1 MAYIPWW
8 QRYEAPTFAER
19 FELGGLAGQQLVKKT
34 DELRPGFAGVTK
46 NIKNVEDV
54 PYLKTA
60 ESGTGKKFYLVSMS
74 TQNTE
79 AGPGLKRRFPL
90 TKEGKAE
97 AIKAINEHKKKYP
110 NIFKRENIFVG
121 KDGVVRYQKRG
132 EPIKLYDPKKYG
144 SLEKAMEAAKK
155 DAAASVANKGDANRK
170 KIDMKKVIEMKD
182 KGMSNVVIGKEF
194 NVDERTISQRLKD
207 IDYKPGKVFKT
218 TEVAI
223 NNQLKI
229 LKDNNYI
236 KKILSNP
243 NHKYNKKDI
252 EVVMKLLN
260 VTPKDAQRRLLQLAN
275 AITGDREMPKDFKL
289 SKVFNVKAA
298 NNMIN
303 ELPYS
308 QSIRDLE
315 ELKVGKTFDD
325 KSIKATKAEIRGNKN
340 YIFSESYSIDEPSGV
355 RSGSQRGTHPYS
367 IFGQVI
373 KTDINKGAKYQW
385 DAIKSIKE
393 KNLQKAL
400 EGKLF
405 DKKGNKISPAQAV
418 ADFNKAANKYEKI
431 LNEGKGKGQP
441 KIKLFRISTDAPN
454 NTIKNFNKYS
464 DKYKNVFLNNYKNKG
479 YSFVVPKDIKTIPEI
494 KKAINNVKDVKKMT
508 SLFKAGSNRL
518 FSVADPLLWG
528 FVVDDVLKKQAK
540 GKTVAESIGS
550 AVFLDKPIRKGLKR
564 LKATDEQNLAYDRQ
578 KNIEYIQS
586 GNASGQDLY
595 HMARKDPDFDGNYTQ
610 YLEFLKE
617 ITNDAGHRML
627 LSKRDS
633 ETEQALTI
641 PEEKVKSRS
650 ETYQMF
656 NQIPL
661 VQAVKELFKTDE
673 QKAKDLENLLNV

>member
-1 MAYIPWW
+1 MSFV
-8 QRYEAPTFAER
+8 Q
-19 FELGGLAGQQLVKKT
+19 V
-34 DELRPGFAGVTK
+34 FAGVTK

-393 KNLQKAL
+393 KNLQKAIAS
-400 EGKLF
+400 
-405 DKKGNKISPAQAV
+405 GNSNLVKEAV

-431 LNEGKGKGQP
+431 LNEGKDKGQP
-441 KIKLFRISTDAPN
+441 KIKLFRISTDAPK

-494 KKAINNVKDVKKMT
+494 KKAINNVKDVKK
-508 SLFKAGSNRL
+508 N
-518 FSVADPLLWG
+518 DI
-528 FVVDDVLKKQAK
+528 FV
-540 GKTVAESIGS
+540 
-550 AVFLDKPIRKGLKR
+550 
-564 LKATDEQNLAYDRQ
+564 
-578 KNIEYIQS
+578 
-586 GNASGQDLY
+586 
-595 HMARKDPDFDGNYTQ
+595 
-610 YLEFLKE
+610 
-617 ITNDAGHRML
+617 
-627 LSKRDS
+627 
-633 ETEQALTI
+633 
-641 PEEKVKSRS
+641 
-650 ETYQMF
+650 
-656 NQIPL
+656 
-661 VQAVKELFKTDE
+661 
-673 QKAKDLENLLNV
+673 

>member
-60 ESGTGKKFYLVSMS
+60 ESGTGKKFYLIQIT

-97 AIKAINEHKKKYP
+97 AIKAITEHKEKYP

-121 KDGVVRYQKRG
+121 ADGVVRYQKRR
-132 EPIKLYDPKKYG
+132 EPVKLYDPKEYG
-144 SLEKAMEAAKK
+144 SLEKAMKAAKK
-155 DAAASVANKGDANRK
+155 DAAASIANKGDANRK
-170 KIDMKKVIEMKD
+170 KLDIKKIIEMKD

-194 NVDERTISQRLKD
+194 NVDERTIAQRLKD

-229 LKDNNYI
+229 LKDSNYI
-236 KKILSNP
+236 KKIFSNP
-243 NHKYNKKDI
+243 NHKFSKTDI

-373 KTDINKGAKYQW
+373 KTDINKGAKFEW
-385 DAIKSIKE
+385 DGIKSIKE
-393 KNLQKAL
+393 KNLQKAIAS
-400 EGKLF
+400 
-405 DKKGNKISPAQAV
+405 GNPNIVKEAV

-441 KIKLFRISTDAPN
+441 KIKLFRISTDGPN

-464 DKYKNVFLNNYKNKG
+464 EKYKNVFLNNYKNKG

-494 KKAINNVKDVKKMT
+494 KKAMDNVKDVKKMT

-528 FVVDDVLKKQAK
+528 FAVDDVLKKQAE
-540 GKTVAESIGS
+540 GKTIAESLGS
-550 AVFLDKPIRKGLKR
+550 VLFLDKPIRKGLKR
-564 LKATDEQNLAYDRQ
+564 LKASDNQNLAYDRQ
-578 KNIEYIQS
+578 KNLEYIQS
-586 GNASGQDLY
+586 GKADGQDLY

-610 YLEFLKE
+610 YLEFLKDV
-617 ITNDAGHRML
+617 TNDPMHRQI
-627 LSKRDS
+627 LSQRDR
-633 ETEQALTI
+633 ETEKALTI

-650 ETYQMF
+650 KNYQMF

-673 QKAKDLENLLNV
+673 QKTKDLENLLNV

>member
-34 DELRPGFAGVTK
+34 DELRPGFAGITK

-60 ESGTGKKFYLVSMS
+60 ESGTGKKFYLVSMP

-97 AIKAINEHKKKYP
+97 AMKAIKEHKEKYP

-393 KNLQKAL
+393 KNLQKAIAS
-400 EGKLF
+400 
-405 DKKGNKISPAQAV
+405 GNPNLVKEAV

-431 LNEGKGKGQP
+431 LNEGKDKGQP
-441 KIKLFRISTDAPN
+441 KIKLFRISTDGPN

-464 DKYKNVFLNNYKNKG
+464 EKYKNVFLNNYKNKG

-494 KKAINNVKDVKKMT
+494 KKAMDNVKDVKKMT

-661 VQAVKELFKTDE
+661 VQAVKELFKSDE

>member
-1 MAYIPWW
+1 MYTPWW
-8 QRYEAPTFAER
+8 QRLSKPTLAER
-19 FELGGLAGQQLVKKT
+19 FNLGGLAGQQLVQKT
-34 DELRPGFAGVTK
+34 DELRPGFAGITK
-46 NIKNVEDV
+46 NITAVDGT
-54 PYLKTA
+54 PFLKTA
-60 ESGTGKKFYLVSMS
+60 ESGTGQRFYLVLIQGA
-74 TQNTE
+74 QNKE
-79 AGPGLKRRFPL
+79 DGPGLKRRFPL
-90 TKEGKAE
+90 TEKGKAE
-97 AIKAINEHKKKYP
+97 AIKAINKHKKDYP
-110 NIFKRENIFVG
+110 NIGKRKNIFVG

-132 EPIKLYDPKKYG
+132 EPVKLYDPKKYG
-144 SLEKAMEAAKK
+144 SLEKAL
-155 DAAASVANKGDANRK
+155 AAAQKDLDISIANKGESNLK
-170 KIDMKKVIEMKD
+170 KIDMKKVIEMKN
-182 KGMSNVVIGKEF
+182 KGTPNVVIAKELG
-194 NVDERTISQRLKD
+194 VDERTISQRLKD

-236 KKILSNP
+236 KKIFSNP
-243 NHKYNKKDI
+243 RHEFSKKDI

-298 NNMIN
+298 NNMI
-303 ELPYS
+303 EKLPYS

-315 ELKVGKTFDD
+315 ELKVGKTFDE
-325 KSIKATKAEIRGNKN
+325 KSIKTTKAEIRGNKN
-340 YIFSESYSIDEPSGV
+340 YIFTESYSIDEPSGV
-355 RSGSQRGTHPYS
+355 RSGTQRGTHPYS

-373 KTDINKGAKYQW
+373 KTDINKGAKFEW
-385 DAIKSIKE
+385 DGIKSIKE
-393 KNLQKAL
+393 KNLQKAIAS
-400 EGKLF
+400 
-405 DKKGNKISPAQAV
+405 GNPNLVKEAV
-418 ADFNKAANKYEKI
+418 ADFNKAADKYEKI

-464 DKYKNVFLNNYKNKG
+464 EKYKNVFLNNYKNKG

-494 KKAINNVKDVKKMT
+494 KKAMDNVKDVKKMT

-518 FSVADPLLWG
+518 LSVADPLLWG
-528 FVVDDVLKKQAK
+528 FAVDDVLKKQAK
-540 GKTVAESIGS
+540 GKTVAESVGS
-550 AVFLDKPIRKGLKR
+550 VLFLDKPIRKGLKR

-595 HMARKDPDFDGNYTQ
+595 HMARKDPDFDGNYTK
-610 YLEFLKE
+610 YIEFLKE
-617 ITNDAGHRML
+617 ITNDAGHRQL
-627 LSKRDS
+627 LSKRDR
-633 ETEQALTI
+633 ETEKALTL

-650 ETYQMF
+650 KTYEMF

-661 VQAVKELFKTDE
+661 VQAAKELFKTDE

>member
-441 KIKLFRISTDAPN
+441 KIKLFRISTDGPK

>member
-60 ESGTGKKFYLVSMS
+60 ESGTGKKFYLIQIS

-97 AIKAINEHKKKYP
+97 AIKAIKEHKEKYP

-121 KDGVVRYQKRG
+121 KDGVVRYQKKG
-132 EPIKLYDPKKYG
+132 EPVKLYDPKEYG
-144 SLEKAMEAAKK
+144 SLEKAMKAAKK
-155 DAAASVANKGDANRK
+155 DAAASVAAKGDANRIK
-170 KIDMKKVIEMKD
+170 LDMKKIIEMKD
-182 KGMSNVVIGKEF
+182 KGISNVVIGKEF
-194 NVDERTISQRLKD
+194 NVDERTIAQRLKD
-207 IDYKPGKVFKT
+207 IDYKPGKTFKT
-218 TEVAI
+218 TETAI

-236 KKILSNP
+236 KKIFSNP
-243 NHKYNKKDI
+243 NHKFSKKDI
-252 EVVMKLLN
+252 EVVMRLLN
-260 VTPKDAQRRLLQLAN
+260 VTPKDAQRRLFQLAN

-308 QSIRDLE
+308 QSVRDLE
-315 ELKVGKTFDD
+315 ELKVGKTFDERSI
-325 KSIKATKAEIRGNKN
+325 KSIKADIRGNKN

-373 KTDINKGAKYQW
+373 KTDINKGAKFEW
-385 DAIKSIKE
+385 DSIKSIKE

-400 EGKLF
+400 ASGNPNLV
-405 DKKGNKISPAQAV
+405 KKAV
-418 ADFNKAANKYEKI
+418 EDFNKAANKYEKI
-431 LNEGKGKGQP
+431 LNEGKDKGQP
-441 KIKLFRISTDAPN
+441 KIKLFRISTDGPK

-464 DKYKNVFLNNYKNKG
+464 EKYKNVFLNNYKNKG
-479 YSFVVPKDIKTIPEI
+479 YSFVVPKDI
-494 KKAINNVKDVKKMT
+494 KKMT

-528 FVVDDVLKKQAK
+528 FAVDDVLKKQAK

-550 AVFLDKPIRKGLKR
+550 VVFLDKPIRKGFKR

-578 KNIEYIQS
+578 KNLEYLQS
-586 GNASGQDLY
+586 GKADGQDLY

-633 ETEQALTI
+633 ETEQALTL
-641 PEEKVKSRS
+641 PEEKIKSRS

-661 VQAVKELFKTDE
+661 VQAVKELFKSDE
-673 QKAKDLENLLNV
+673 QKTKDLENLLNV

>member
-60 ESGTGKKFYLVSMS
+60 ESGTGKKFYLVQIS

-90 TKEGKAE
+90 TEAGKAE
-97 AIKAINEHKKKYP
+97 AIKAINEHKTKYP
-110 NIFKRENIFVG
+110 NIFKRENIKVG
-121 KDGVVRYQKRG
+121 KDGIVRYQKKG
-132 EPIKLYDPKKYG
+132 EPVKLYDPKKYG
-144 SLEKAMEAAKK
+144 SLEKAVEAAKK
-155 DAAASVANKGDANRK
+155 DAAASVAAKGDYKRLDL
-170 KIDMKKVIEMKD
+170 DMKKILEMKD
-182 KGMSNVVIGKEF
+182 KGTSNVVIAKELG
-194 NVDERTISQRLKD
+194 VDERTIAQRLKD
-207 IDYKPGKVFKT
+207 IDYKPGKTFKT
-218 TEVAI
+218 TETAI

-236 KKILSNP
+236 KKIFSNP
-243 NHKYNKKDI
+243 NHKFSKKDI

-260 VTPKDAQRRLLQLAN
+260 VTPKDAQRRLFQLAN
-275 AITGDREMPKDFKL
+275 AITGDRVMPTDFKL

-315 ELKVGKTFDD
+315 EVKVGQTFDD

-373 KTDINKGAKYQW
+373 KSDINKGAKFEW
-385 DAIKSIKE
+385 DGIKSIKE
-393 KNLQKAL
+393 KNLQKAIAS
-400 EGKLF
+400 
-405 DKKGNKISPAQAV
+405 GNPNLVKEAV

-441 KIKLFRISTDAPN
+441 KIKLFRISTDGPN

-464 DKYKNVFLNNYKNKG
+464 EKYKNVFLNNYKNKG

-494 KKAINNVKDVKKMT
+494 KKAMDNVKDVKKMT

-528 FVVDDVLKKQAK
+528 FAVDDVLKKQAK
-540 GKTVAESIGS
+540 GKTVAESLGS
-550 AVFLDKPIRKGLKR
+550 VLFLDKPIRKGLKR
-564 LKATDEQNLAYDRQ
+564 LKASDDQNLAYDRQ
-578 KNIEYIQS
+578 KNLKYIQS

-610 YLEFLKE
+610 YLEFLKDV
-617 ITNDAGHRML
+617 TNDPMHRQI
-627 LSKRDS
+627 LSQRDR
-633 ETEQALTI
+633 ETEEALTL

>member
-34 DELRPGFAGVTK
+34 NELRPGFAGVTK

-60 ESGTGKKFYLVSMS
+60 ESGTGKKFYLIQIT

-97 AIKAINEHKKKYP
+97 AIKAITEHKEKYP

-121 KDGVVRYQKRG
+121 ADGVVRYQKRR
-132 EPIKLYDPKKYG
+132 EPVKLYDPKEYG
-144 SLEKAMEAAKK
+144 SLEKAMKAAKK
-155 DAAASVANKGDANRK
+155 DAAASIANKGDANRK
-170 KIDMKKVIEMKD
+170 KLDIKKIIEMKD

-194 NVDERTISQRLKD
+194 NVDERTIAQRLKD

-229 LKDNNYI
+229 LKDSNYI
-236 KKILSNP
+236 KKIFSNP
-243 NHKYNKKDI
+243 NHKFNKKDI

-373 KTDINKGAKYQW
+373 KTDINKGAKFEW
-385 DAIKSIKE
+385 DGIKSIKE
-393 KNLQKAL
+393 KNLQKAIAS
-400 EGKLF
+400 
-405 DKKGNKISPAQAV
+405 GNPNLVKEAV

-441 KIKLFRISTDAPN
+441 KIKLFRISTDGPN

-464 DKYKNVFLNNYKNKG
+464 EKYKNVFLNNYKNKG

-494 KKAINNVKDVKKMT
+494 KKAMDNVKDVKKMT

-528 FVVDDVLKKQAK
+528 FAVDDVLKKQAK
-540 GKTVAESIGS
+540 GKTIAESLGS
-550 AVFLDKPIRKGLKR
+550 VLFLDKPIRKGLKR
-564 LKATDEQNLAYDRQ
+564 LKASDNQNLAYDRQ
-578 KNIEYIQS
+578 KNLEYIQS
-586 GNASGQDLY
+586 GKADGQDLY

-610 YLEFLKE
+610 YLEFLKDV
-617 ITNDAGHRML
+617 TNDPMHRQI
-627 LSKRDS
+627 LSQRDR
-633 ETEQALTI
+633 ETEKALTI

-650 ETYQMF
+650 KNYQMF

-673 QKAKDLENLLNV
+673 QKTKDLENLLNV

>member
-8 QRYEAPTFAER
+8 QRRLAPTLAER
-19 FELGGLAGQQLVKKT
+19 FELGGLAGQQLVQKT

-60 ESGTGKKFYLVSMS
+60 ESGTGKKFYLVQIS

-90 TKEGKAE
+90 TEEGKAE
-97 AIKAINEHKKKYP
+97 AIKAIKEHKEKYP

-121 KDGVVRYQKRG
+121 KDGVVRYQKKG
-132 EPIKLYDPKKYG
+132 EPVKLYDPKKYG

-155 DAAASVANKGDANRK
+155 DAAASVAAKSDANRIK
-170 KIDMKKVIEMKD
+170 LDMKKIIEMKD
-182 KGMSNVVIGKEF
+182 KGISNVVIAKELG
-194 NVDERTISQRLKD
+194 VDERTIAQRLKA
-207 IDYKPGKVFKT
+207 IDYKPGKTFKT
-218 TEVAI
+218 TETAI

-236 KKILSNP
+236 KKIFSNP
-243 NHKYNKKDI
+243 NHKFSKKDI

-260 VTPKDAQRRLLQLAN
+260 VTPKDAQRRLFQLAN

-315 ELKVGKTFDD
+315 ELKVGQTFDD
-325 KSIKATKAEIRGNKN
+325 KSIKATKAEIRANKN

-373 KTDINKGAKYQW
+373 KTDINKGDKFEW
-385 DAIKSIKE
+385 DRIKSIEEKKVQNAIKSGNPNIVKE
-393 KNLQKAL
+393 AIN
-400 EGKLF
+400 
-405 DKKGNKISPAQAV
+405 N
-418 ADFNKAANKYEKI
+418 FNKQANKYEKI
-431 LNEGKGKGQP
+431 LNEGKDKGQP
-441 KIKLFRISTDAPN
+441 KVKLFRISTDAPN

-464 DKYKNVFLNNYKNKG
+464 EKYKNVFMNNYKNKG

-494 KKAINNVKDVKKMT
+494 KNAMDNVKDVKKMT

-528 FVVDDVLKKQAK
+528 FAVEDVLKKQAK

-550 AVFLDKPIRKGLKR
+550 VLFLDKPIRKGLKR

-578 KNIEYIQS
+578 KNLEYIQS
-586 GNASGQDLY
+586 GKADGQDLFY
-595 HMARKDPDFDGNYTQ
+595 MARKDPDFDGNYTQ
-610 YLEFLKE
+610 YLEFLKSV
-617 ITNDAGHRML
+617 TNDPMHRQI
-627 LSKRDS
+627 LSQRDR
-633 ETEQALTI
+633 ETEEALTL
-641 PEEKVKSRS
+641 PEEKVKSRA

-656 NQIPL
+656 NQIPI

>member
-46 NIKNVEDV
+46 NVKNVEGI

-60 ESGTGKKFYLVSMS
+60 ESGTGKKFYLVLIQGA
-74 TQNTE
+74 QNKE
-79 AGPGLKRRFPL
+79 DGPGLKRRFPL

-97 AIKAINEHKKKYP
+97 AIKTINEHKKTYP
-110 NIFKRENIFVG
+110 NIGKKTNIFVG
-121 KDGVVRYQKRG
+121 ADGVVRYAKKG
-132 EPIKLYDPKKYG
+132 EPVKLYDPKKYG
-144 SLEKAMEAAKK
+144 SLEKAL
-155 DAAASVANKGDANRK
+155 AAAQKDTDISIANKGEANLK
-170 KIDMKKVIEMKD
+170 KIDIKKVIEMKD
-182 KGMSNVVIGKEF
+182 KGTPNVVIAKELG
-194 NVDERTISQRLKD
+194 VDERLIAQRLKD

-236 KKILSNP
+236 KKIFSNP
-243 NHKYNKKDI
+243 RHEFSKKDI

-275 AITGDREMPKDFKL
+275 AITGDRVMPKDFKL

-298 NNMIN
+298 NNMI
-303 ELPYS
+303 EKLPYS

-315 ELKVGKTFDD
+315 ELKVGKTFDE

-340 YIFSESYSIDEPSGV
+340 YIFTESYSIDEPSGV
-355 RSGSQRGTHPYS
+355 RSGTQRGTHPYS

-373 KTDINKGAKYQW
+373 KTDINKGAKFEW
-385 DAIKSIKE
+385 DGIKSIKE
-393 KNLQKAL
+393 KNLQKAIAS
-400 EGKLF
+400 
-405 DKKGNKISPAQAV
+405 GNPNLVKEAV

-431 LNEGKGKGQP
+431 LNEGKDKGQP

-454 NTIKNFNKYS
+454 NTIKNFNNYS
-464 DKYKNVFLNNYKNKG
+464 EKYKNVFLNNYKNKG

-494 KKAINNVKDVKKMT
+494 KKAMDNVKDVKKMT

-528 FVVDDVLKKQAK
+528 FAVDDVLKKQAE
-540 GKTVAESIGS
+540 GKTIAESLGS
-550 AVFLDKPIRKGLKR
+550 VLFLDKPIRKGLKR
-564 LKATDEQNLAYDRQ
+564 LKASDNQNLAYDRQ
-578 KNIEYIQS
+578 KNLEYIQS
-586 GNASGQDLY
+586 GKADGQDLY

-610 YLEFLKE
+610 YLEFLKDV
-617 ITNDAGHRML
+617 TNDPMHRQI
-627 LSKRDS
+627 LSQRDR
-633 ETEQALTI
+633 ETEKALTI

-650 ETYQMF
+650 KNYQMF

-661 VQAVKELFKTDE
+661 VQAVKELFKSDE

>member
-60 ESGTGKKFYLVSMS
+60 ESGTGKKFYLIQIS

-97 AIKAINEHKKKYP
+97 AIKAINKHKKDYP

-121 KDGVVRYQKRG
+121 KDGVVRYQKKG
-132 EPIKLYDPKKYG
+132 EPVKLYDPKEYG

-155 DAAASVANKGDANRK
+155 DAAASVAAKGDANRIK
-170 KIDMKKVIEMKD
+170 LDMKKILEMKD
-182 KGMSNVVIGKEF
+182 KGTSNVVIAKELG
-194 NVDERTISQRLKD
+194 VDERTIAQRLKD
-207 IDYKPGKVFKT
+207 IDYKPGKTFKT
-218 TEVAI
+218 TETAI

-236 KKILSNP
+236 KKIFSNP
-243 NHKYNKKDI
+243 NHKFNKKDI

-260 VTPKDAQRRLLQLAN
+260 VTPKDAQRRLFQLAN
-275 AITGDREMPKDFKL
+275 AVTGDREMPKDFKL

-308 QSIRDLE
+308 QSVRDLE

-373 KTDINKGAKYQW
+373 KTDINKGAKFEW
-385 DAIKSIKE
+385 DSIKSIKE

>member
-121 KDGVVRYQKRG
+121 KDGVVRYQKKG
-132 EPIKLYDPKKYG
+132 EPVKLYDPKEYG

-308 QSIRDLE
+308 QSVRDLE